1 MKIRILHT
9 NDVHSR
15 FENFS
20 KISSKIKEL
29 KNENTL
35 ILDVG
40 DFNDFMRLELQG
52 TGGIAGC
59 SLLNLAGYDAIAVG
73 NNESFSGVN
82 ILENMTTS
90 GLIAFLSCNLWLQLQ
105 ITFKEVQAM

>member
-20 KISSKIKEL
+20 KISSKIREL

-35 ILDVG
+35 ILDAG
-40 DFNDFMRLELQG
+40 DFMRLELQG

-73 NNESFSGVN
+73 NNESFSGVD
-82 ILENMTTS
+82 ILEKMTTS
-90 GLIAFLSCNLWLQLQ
+90 GLTPFLSCDLWLQLQ